1 MTSFAYI
8 YPCRFTLLHLLP
20 TVPKVL
26 FPGIGKVTKSMGK
39 KFVGNQVS
47 GVEGQ
52 LMWKRQT
59 RSGCLLYPSYYLNY
73 REKPGRLFSPGLE

>member
-20 TVPKVL
+20 TVLKVL

-39 KFVGNQVS
+39 KIVGNQVS

-52 LMWKRQT
+52 LM
-59 RSGCLLYPSYYLNY
+59 
-73 REKPGRLFSPGLE
+73 